1 MDQKSPLWKRST
13 EKTLAADRT
22 ANYNPFIRNEEKTE
36 VLELVTDKI
45 KLERDAKK
53 QFGVSHEAIAGYEKA
68 DETEALH
75 LKTDLQKASQQKA
88 VYEGHITQLQKALKD
103 CTEQLNFVR
112 KEQETRVHSAIM
124 KTSQQHEKS
133 KTAQEEKLSEACKK
147 IARLETENSQF
158 KKSLLKKDRAV
169 EELSRYKSQV
179 EAELKSLIQRLESTQ
194 KENSSLKY
202 EIRVLEKELE
212 IRHEEREFD
221 RRTADAAQKKQ
232 IESLEKIS
240 RLEFECQKLRSFV
253 QKRMLGPTAFVR
265 MKNEIEGLGRKD
277 SPEKSRRRRSNQ
289 RLTGSTDLHADVV
302 GEGLTKRVDFL
313 SEQLQRMEEENTRL
327 KCALEGKTID
337 TFNLS
342 ELGSDEKASF
352 AGSWASALIN
362 ELENFKNEKKS
373 NTYMGTPDMK
383 LMDDFAEMEK
393 LAYSPAV
400 KDGKISFLNL
410 EACGKGNENENCSTG
425 KKSASEFNVSVPLK
439 KIIELLDGINVVP
452 QDDIGKILPSKDLA
466 IQMVRV
472 FKCESGE
479 VAAVSRQFVQTCNEL
494 LGGEADIEQF
504 VLLVASNLEWVMSHC
519 FELRDVMSTND
530 YGGSG
535 RQSAE
540 TSDMCVVTDEAKTL
554 NLQPANKELSIKG
567 HEEQQI
573 KKVDTFG
580 IQLKDS
586 NGIIKHSQSEK
597 PTKRESVDNSSE
609 DQTEEQKIMK
619 QDSQSQT
626 QIVKTNLEYSK
637 PCEEISR
644 GENDHENTSKSFKD
658 LEETCHD
665 LKKQLDGER
674 SKEVTNDK
682 SQLQNDAE
690 ITSAS
695 DKLAECQE
703 TLRNLGKQLK
713 ALASP
718 KDADLFE
725 KVLST
730 PADLVI
736 TRMSTSKGNGNQR
749 LSLLD
754 KMLAEDNNVQI
765 GVSPKTEDATE
776 NGHDNSAFSNNAT
789 SEPVSNFTDLNETG
803 HDADRNAIVHKAIVP
818 RKKKDSKS
826 FLKKLIWWKKRSNGK
841 KTPFP

>member
-1 MDQKSPLWKRST
+1 
-13 EKTLAADRT
+13 
-22 ANYNPFIRNEEKTE
+22 
-36 VLELVTDKI
+36 
-45 KLERDAKK
+45 
-53 QFGVSHEAIAGYEKA
+53 
-68 DETEALH
+68 
-75 LKTDLQKASQQKA
+75 
-88 VYEGHITQLQKALKD
+88 
-103 CTEQLNFVR
+103 
-112 KEQETRVHSAIM
+112 M
-124 KTSQQHEKS
+124 KTSHQHEKS
-133 KTAQEEKLSEACKK
+133 KTEEEKLSEACKK
-147 IARLETENSQF
+147 IARLETDNSQF

-169 EELSRYKSQV
+169 EELNRYKSQV
-179 EAELKSLIQRLESTQ
+179 EAELNSLIQRLESTQ

-221 RRTADAAQKKQ
+221 LRTIDAAQKKQ

-240 RLEFECQKLRSFV
+240 RLESKCQKLRSLV
-253 QKRMLGPTAFVR
+253 QKRLLGPTAFAR
-265 MKNEIEGLGRKD
+265 MKNEIEGLEKN
-277 SPEKSRRRRSNQ
+277 SPEKSRRRRLNQ
-289 RLTGSTDLHADVV
+289 RFVGSTDFRADVA
-302 GEGLTKRVDFL
+302 GDGLTKRVDFL

-327 KCALEGKTID
+327 KCALEGKLSVDELYKGQKTID
-337 TFNLS
+337 ASLS

-362 ELENFKNEKKS
+362 ELENFKNEKKL

-393 LAYSPAV
+393 LAHSPAV
-400 KDGKISFLNL
+400 KDGKISFLNSK
-410 EACGKGNENENCSTG
+410 ACGKGNENENCSTG
-425 KKSASEFNVSVPLK
+425 KKSASEFNMSVPLK
-439 KIIELLDGINVVP
+439 KIIELLEGINVVP
-452 QDDIGKILPSKDLA
+452 QDDIGKILLSKDLA
-466 IQMVRV
+466 IQMIRV

-479 VAAVSRQFVQTCNEL
+479 VTAVLRRFVQICDEL

-504 VLLVASNLEWVMSHC
+504 VQLVASNLEWFMSHC
-519 FELRDVMSTND
+519 FELRDVMSMSD

-540 TSDMCVVTDEAKTL
+540 TSDLCIVTNEAKTL
-554 NLQPANKELSIKG
+554 NLQPANKKLSIKG

-573 KKVDTFG
+573 KKVETFG

-626 QIVKTNLEYSK
+626 QIVKTNFEYNK
-637 PCEEISR
+637 PCEEISC
-644 GENDHENTSKSFKD
+644 GENDLENTRKSFKD

-682 SQLQNDAE
+682 SQLQNDVE

-695 DKLAECQE
+695 DKLAEWQE

-718 KDADLFE
+718 KDADFFE
-725 KVLST
+725 
-730 PADLVI
+730 
-736 TRMSTSKGNGNQR
+736 
-749 LSLLD
+749 
-754 KMLAEDNNVQI
+754 KMLAEDNNVKI
-765 GVSPKTEDATE
+765 GISPKTVDAIE

-789 SEPVSNFTDLNETG
+789 SETGSNFTYLNEIG

-818 RKKKDSKS
+818 RRKKDSKS

>member
-1 MDQKSPLWKRST
+1 
-13 EKTLAADRT
+13 
-22 ANYNPFIRNEEKTE
+22 
-36 VLELVTDKI
+36 
-45 KLERDAKK
+45 
-53 QFGVSHEAIAGYEKA
+53 
-68 DETEALH
+68 
-75 LKTDLQKASQQKA
+75 
-88 VYEGHITQLQKALKD
+88 
-103 CTEQLNFVR
+103 
-112 KEQETRVHSAIM
+112 M

-133 KTAQEEKLSEACKK
+133 KTVQEDKLSEAGKK
-147 IARLETENSQF
+147 IARLEAENTQF
-158 KKSLLKKDRAV
+158 KKSLLKKDRVV
-169 EELSRYKSQV
+169 EELSRYRSQV
-179 EAELKSLIQRLESTQ
+179 EAELKSLIQRLESTE

-221 RRTADAAQKKQ
+221 LRTAEAAQKKHV
-232 IESLEKIS
+232 ESLEKIS
-240 RLEFECQKLRSFV
+240 RLESECQKLRSLV
-253 QKRMLGPTAFVR
+253 QKRLLGPTAFAR
-265 MKNEIEGLGRKD
+265 MKNEIEGIGWKD
-277 SPEKSRRRRSNQ
+277 SPERSRRIWSNQ
-289 RLTGSTDLHADVV
+289 RLTGSTDFHGDVA
-302 GEGLTKRVDFL
+302 GDGLTKRIDFL

-327 KCALEGKTID
+327 KCTLEGKTID
-337 TFNLS
+337 EREKYSLYAQEKSPASLS

-352 AGSWASALIN
+352 AGSWAFALIN
-362 ELENFKNEKKS
+362 ELENFKNEKKMK
-373 NTYMGTPDMK
+373 TYTPDMK

-393 LAYSPAV
+393 LAHSPAV
-400 KDGKISFLNL
+400 SGHFSQATEKNSFLNL
-410 EACGKGNENENCSTG
+410 EACGKGNEDKNCLTA

-439 KIIELLDGINVVP
+439 KIIELLEGINAVP

-466 IQMVRV
+466 NQMVRV
-472 FKCESGE
+472 FQCESGE
-479 VAAVSRQFVQTCNEL
+479 VAAVLRQFVQTCDDL

-504 VLLVASNLEWVMSHC
+504 VQLVASNLEWVMSHC
-519 FELRDVMSTND
+519 FSLQDVMSTND

-540 TSDMCVVTDEAKTL
+540 TSELCIVTEEAKKL
-554 NLQPANKELSIKG
+554 NLQPANKELSVQG

-573 KKVDTFG
+573 KKVETLR

-586 NGIIKHSQSEK
+586 NVINKHSQSEK

-619 QDSQSQT
+619 QDSQSRT
-626 QIVKTNLEYSK
+626 QIVITNLEYRK
-637 PCEEISR
+637 PCEDISR

-658 LEETCHD
+658 LEETCYD

-674 SKEVTNDK
+674 SKEVANDK
-682 SQLQNDAE
+682 NQLQNDAE

-695 DKLAECQE
+695 DKLAECQA

-718 KDADLFE
+718 KEADLFE
-725 KVLST
+725 KVVST

-736 TRMSTSKGNGNQR
+736 TSMSTPKGNGNQR

-754 KMLAEDNNVQI
+754 KMLAEDNTVQI
-765 GVSPKTEDATE
+765 GVSPKTEDAIE
-776 NGHDNSAFSNNAT
+776 NGHENSAFSNNAR
-789 SEPVSNFTDLNETG
+789 SEPGSNFTDLNEIG